1 MEIPHELMYALG
13 LEHTFE
19 EKEHPNKEHI
29 FRKEST
35 ENYMDYDN
43 TKKTTFKWQWD
54 IVRISKWIKRLF
66 LILLCLSAFSCNSY
80 KNVSCEYD
88 YMPKENEKVLDTLT
102 FPLDK
107 KIVNNKRFFIFKRLS
122 SGYSKF
128 IDIDTLG
135 IVITKFITYDNRCKI
150 IRIKY
155 QFNNEFG
162 KEYHFDE
169 KGNVTKVIDNDEGFA
184 ICWQQA
190 LFIAKKYAGKK
201 ATSWRMGKA
210 SYKDRDC
217 WEFYYFKGRDH
228 FLYIDAQTG
237 EIVRKG
243 FVVTDTNDLIDTS
256 LYEKDS
262 LQ

>member
-1 MEIPHELMYALG
+1 MHALG
-13 LEHTFE
+13 LEHTFDTKNTHTF
-19 EKEHPNKEHI
+19 KEG
-29 FRKEST
+29 ST
-35 ENYMDYDN
+35 QNYMDYKAQQKDI
-43 TKKTTFKWQWD
+43 KDFVKERHYTFKWQWD

-66 LILLCLSAFSCNSY
+66 LILLCLSAFSCNGY

-107 KIVNNKRFFIFKRLS
+107 KIVNNKRYFIFKRLS

-169 KGNVTKVIDNDEGFA
+169 NGNVTKVIDNDEGFV

-210 SYKDRDC
+210 SYKGRDC
-217 WEFYYFKGRDH
+217 WEFYYFKGRDY